1 MQDTSIVVDQ
11 PMPEGQKTDTIIPP
25 QDELENQQ
33 EVVTP
38 ETEDF
43 ERTVIARD
51 PRSIFT
57 ETISLC
63 VNHLPEADLNTILKR
78 HECLTTGPSATK
90 RRRLTTMMLKTMDSR
105 PSILDPDE
113 PRTSHTPSHP
123 IMEIALID
131 IKNDL
136 KNLSDEIIGLKSKI
150 SLGDSKPSSDQPAIK
165 DKIVKEVTK
174 QLKDLW
180 NQNLTA
186 TSRIK
191 TRINEHFQEIDVA
204 QVKAEELEKSIYKLK
219 TDLKNYYN
227 SAFFREDSKLIK
239 EIHSKIVKG
248 KCSATASESPINNP
262 ESSSSRTRASEEE
275 FPSIPGSRSHSNRRD
290 SQHESRRGTGY
301 SITQRVERLPLPQIH
316 VTRRNTNTPIETGVQ
331 TSQDSRNSEPNSQG
345 SSSTPVP
352 AKKYV
357 FKTILITDSIIRH
370 INDLGEGDALGNN
383 HILDCISKSD
393 TSGLNHLDLKRKV
406 RGIQPAYIYIHL
418 GVNDMLNGSTVEAA
432 LKNLKEFISYRD
444 EYVTHAKII
453 LSLPLPT
460 LKSGHR
466 YEQINLKIIE
476 LRNRMKDFVNKDTSS
491 SKQPKDR
498 KILMNTNS
506 NLGRDGKLKEELC
519 SRDGI
524 HLTTKGQS
532 IMLSN
537 FRHHVHEITRSVL
550 NKPPRARSSATYQS
564 R

>member
-1 MQDTSIVVDQ
+1 MKFSRVLTLSI
-11 PMPEGQKTDTIIPP
+11 
-25 QDELENQQ
+25 
-33 EVVTP
+33 
-38 ETEDF
+38 
-43 ERTVIARD
+43 
-51 PRSIFT
+51 RSF
-57 ETISLC
+57 
-63 VNHLPEADLNTILKR
+63 
-78 HECLTTGPSATK
+78 
-90 RRRLTTMMLKTMDSR
+90 
-105 PSILDPDE
+105 
-113 PRTSHTPSHP
+113 
-123 IMEIALID
+123 
-131 IKNDL
+131 
-136 KNLSDEIIGLKSKI
+136 
-150 SLGDSKPSSDQPAIK
+150 
-165 DKIVKEVTK
+165 
-174 QLKDLW
+174 
-180 NQNLTA
+180 
-186 TSRIK
+186 
-191 TRINEHFQEIDVA
+191 
-204 QVKAEELEKSIYKLK
+204 
-219 TDLKNYYN
+219 
-227 SAFFREDSKLIK
+227 
-239 EIHSKIVKG
+239 
-248 KCSATASESPINNP
+248 
-262 ESSSSRTRASEEE
+262 
-275 FPSIPGSRSHSNRRD
+275 SRSHSNRRD
-290 SQHESRRGTGY
+290 TQHESRRGTGY
-301 SITQRVERLPLPQIH
+301 SITQTVERLPLPQIH
-316 VTRRNTNTPIETGVQ
+316 VTIRNTNTPMETGVQ

-476 LRNRMKDFVNKDTSS
+476 LRNRMKDLVNKDTHKTLDKEQKDGYVELADYLNNASDHPLQLNTDITEAEVKNTIKSLKTRKASSIDMISNEILKSLDTQHQEFLTIFLNVCFEKGVYPWNESGHRYEQINLKIIELRMKDLVNKDTSS

-519 SRDGI
+519 CRDGI
-524 HLTTKGQS
+524 HLTTK
-532 IMLSN
+532 
-537 FRHHVHEITRSVL
+537 V
-550 NKPPRARSSATYQS
+550 
-564 R
+564 